1 MKLFKTLLIIFGCT
15 FALLSYA
22 EDTHEADRQ
31 QLRDLLVT
39 VETALNKQDISTLET
54 LMDKNIIITFH
65 DGSVV
70 RGISEVRAYFNKML
84 GSSSPVLSSH
94 STKAEVSAPANFY
107 GNIAIADGKAQ
118 DHFVFVAGDDLNIE
132 TLWTAV
138 LLKENDTWKM
148 ERLHFSSSIFDNP
161 LVKAAEK
168 NALYLAGVISIISLL
183 LGIGIGRLS
192 RRKK

>member
-1 MKLFKTLLIIFGCT
+1 MTLFKLLLLFFFTLP
-15 FALLSYA
+15 SHA
-22 EDTHEADRQ
+22 EDAHEADRQ
-31 QLRDLLVT
+31 QLRDLMVS
-39 VETALNKQDISTLET
+39 VETALNKQDITTLEKM
-54 LMDKNIIITFH
+54 MDNNIIITYQ

-70 RGISEVRAYFNKML
+70 RGISESKAYFNKML
-84 GSSSPVLSSH
+84 GSSNPVLSSY

-138 LLKENDTWKM
+138 LLKENDMWKM
-148 ERLHFSSSIFDNP
+148 VRLHFSSSIFDNP
-161 LVKAAEK
+161 LVKATEK
-168 NALYLAGVISIISLL
+168 NALYLVVVISIISLM

-192 RRKK
+192 KSKK